1 MAKDKV
7 AARKIGRRGR
17 RGTKPKADS
26 RDPKEG
32 RSSKAESQPSL
43 RGGGLGLRVHQE
55 KVEALPEPSRAP
67 RAPGREARPG
77 SENQVVLWL
86 IRHAEVERKYQGVFG
101 GRIDMDLSAVG
112 RKQAQALATFLHGKP
127 IQALYASPMK
137 RVRQTLAP
145 LAQDSL
151 PQPVWLDSL
160 REVDFGVWTGHAW
173 GEIQP
178 KFGVSAFSWLHQLVS
193 ATIPEAESA
202 VELRHRLDPCLK
214 EVLPRHAGQQIGIAC
229 HGGVIRVLLS
239 MLLGWPLTQLAAVE
253 IDYASV
259 TQVIWTPLE
268 ARLQLLNFA
277 PWRERLTPRQ

>member
-1 MAKDKV
+1 MAKHKV
-7 AARKIGRRGR
+7 PARKVGGRGR
-17 RGTKPKADS
+17 QRSNPKADN
-26 RDPKEG
+26 RRPKEG
-32 RSSKAESQPSL
+32 RSPNSEKQPVL
-43 RGGGLGLRVHQE
+43 LGGRGARQ
-55 KVEALPEPSRAP
+55 KVEALPEPSQTLGAVG
-67 RAPGREARPG
+67 ATGRESRRG
-77 SENQVVLWL
+77 SEKQIVLWL
-86 IRHAEVERKYQGVFG
+86 MRHAEVERKYQGVFG
-101 GRIDMDLSAVG
+101 GRIDMALSPVG
-112 RKQAQALATFLHGKP
+112 RKQAQALAAFLHGKP

-145 LAQDSL
+145 MAHDSL

-173 GEIQP
+173 EEIEP
-178 KFGVSAFSWLHQLVS
+178 KFGVSAYSWLDQLVG

-202 VELRHRLDPCLK
+202 TELRRRLDPCLK
-214 EVLPRHAGQQIGIAC
+214 EVLFWHAGRQIGITC

-277 PWRERLTPRQ
+277 PWRERLTPSQ